1 MKVNKSMLKKM
12 IKEGLYSSKEYK
24 KLNEKFYPSSI
35 RKLNKGEDPT
45 KKTSHEAE
53 GFIEPTIF
61 PDEFD
66 PEIYPFA
73 DPSHPE
79 HDAMKKRFKD
89 DPSAM
94 SDYRQPAKIRTMFYK
109 DSKSGLKTHR
119 PKIRPADLE
128 GIEGLRYPESDSM
141 SSQKINT
148 ELGSQS
154 RGEFSPFDEGGASF
168 SDEISSSRRPSKR
181 ERMAQ
186 ASNKLDEVAIN
197 IQEKIAMLEEE
208 GGNEERVEYL
218 KDLYDNILMVLEG
231 IDSINI

>member
-1 MKVNKSMLKKM
+1 MKITNKKLRQL
-12 IKEGLYSSKEYK
+12 IAEGLSKSKEFK
-24 KLNEKFYPSSI
+24 KLNEKFYPSNV

-66 PEIYPFA
+66 PEVYPFA

-79 HDAMKKRFKD
+79 HDAMKKRFRD

-94 SDYRQPAKIRTMFYK
+94 SDYRRPAKLRTMFYK
-109 DSKSGLKTHR
+109 DSKSGRKTHR
-119 PKIRPADLE
+119 PKLSASDLE

-141 SSQKINT
+141 SAQKINT

-154 RGEFSPFDEGGASF
+154 RGEFAPFDEGGESF
-168 SDEISSSRRPSKR
+168 SDDISTARAPSKR
-181 ERMAQ
+181 ERKAE
-186 ASNKLDEVAIN
+186 ASNKLESLMIN
-197 IQEKIAMLEEE
+197 IQEKIVTLEEE
-208 GGNEERVEYL
+208 PGNEDRIAYL
-218 KDLYDNILMVLEG
+218 QSLYEDIQMILEE

>member
-1 MKVNKSMLKKM
+1 MKVNKSILKKM
-12 IKEGLYSSKEYK
+12 IKEGLYNSKEYK
-24 KLNEKFYPSSI
+24 RLNEKFYPKNI

-66 PEIYPFA
+66 SDVYPFA
-73 DPSHPE
+73 DPSHPD
-79 HDAMKKRFKD
+79 HDTMKKRFKD

-94 SDYRQPAKIRTMFYK
+94 SDYRQPAKLRTMFYK

-119 PKIRPADLE
+119 PKLSASDLE

-141 SSQKINT
+141 SAQKINT

-154 RGEFSPFDEGGASF
+154 RGEFAPFDEGGDSF
-168 SDEISSSRRPSKR
+168 SDEMTTARGPSKR

-186 ASNKLDEVAIN
+186 ASNKVDEVAIS